1 MDAVF
6 GAGAGALIALAEGG
20 GALPQGAAGG
30 LGRDAEGEAIGIV
43 GEAARAGITGSA
55 LRALDLVKHPPE
67 RAIVAG
73 PVGLGGGAP
82 AQQAQPAADD
92 VLALVEEAPDLPLA
106 GFGQAQGQPD
116 PFATVLS
123 LFVGIPER
131 LLADA
136 AQIHGDAGAGGG
148 EDAFLG
154 VALAGVVDIHGGVDE
169 GDGDRG
175 VEGVRAGGVQVQD
188 LQGGGE
194 DEGEGVGRLFGV
206 RPVEGVDGE
215 GEGLA
220 REGVAFKKEAEGGR
234 REVVTAG
241 AEGVGVRGVE
251 ETPGGGTGG
260 AGEEQAQQE
269 EGQSAAGRRRAGE
282 PDGHRGNHGSLLKVV
297 LFLFL

>member
-1 MDAVF
+1 V
-6 GAGAGALIALAEGG
+6 
-20 GALPQGAAGG
+20 
-30 LGRDAEGEAIGIV
+30 V
-43 GEAARAGITGSA
+43 
-55 LRALDLVKHPPE
+55 
-67 RAIVAG
+67 G

-82 AQQAQPAADD
+82 AQQAPLEAHDA
-92 VLALVEEAPDLPLA
+92 LALVEEAPDLPLA

-116 PFATVLS
+116 PFAGALPS
-123 LFVGIPER
+123 FAGIPEG

-136 AQIHGDAGAGGG
+136 AQIHGDAGAGGREG
-148 EDAFLG
+148 AAACEDRLSR
-154 VALAGVVDIHGGVDE
+154 VEE

-175 VEGVRAGGVQVQD
+175 VEGVGAGGVQVQD
-188 LQGGGE
+188 LQGGRE
-194 DEGEGVGRLFGV
+194 DEGEGVRGLF
-206 RPVEGVDGE
+206 RPRVIEGVDGE

-234 REVVTAG
+234 RGVVTAG

-251 ETPGGGTGG
+251 ETPGGGAGG

-297 LFLFL
+297 LSLFYELGRLLSRMCVEVGSWFCFNDCLGFSNITSMIPWTPWREPVGWGRPG